1 MYFIFAGVSEWS
13 AVYVIRGQLI
23 ASQKDAPSFHAWREN
38 LPVAHPV
45 PSGPSWVPRLYF
57 YISYKLHSAF
67 LVILPRLNSRFYL
80 KKKKSK
86 MKGVCRPGRR
96 HSCSSLRPV
105 DSFLSRVLFLR
116 HQQPPFRVLSCR
128 SENVAFRRCVNVF
141 IWPSF
146 VWSMRVC
153 VYLLIVTPRDA
164 TLYVCVGICVHIG
177 IYEYIYIFLILN

>member
-67 LVILPRLNSRFYL
+67 LVILPRLNSHFYL
-80 KKKKSK
+80 KKKKVKWRESVAQEGAAQE
-86 MKGVCRPGRR
+86 GVAQEGATQEGAIPAL
-96 HSCSSLRPV
+96 HSVLWIRFCLV
-105 DSFLSRVLFLR
+105 SFSFGINS
-116 HQQPPFRVLSCR
+116 FRSVSCR
-128 SENVAFRRCVNVF
+128 AGLR
-141 IWPSF
+141 
-146 VWSMRVC
+146 
-153 VYLLIVTPRDA
+153 T
-164 TLYVCVGICVHIG
+164 
-177 IYEYIYIFLILN
+177 